1 MSSEAV
7 LEIAARVRTDLAGL
21 ALSPVQAKLYSQ
33 RVRRD
38 MGANG
43 LPSFSPAELSARLD
57 EACLL
62 LETGWLEREADEG
75 RVWTAAI
82 KRAAE
87 VLEWISHSSLKPAEA
102 PIHLLSAAAYQV
114 AGYPAMALGH
124 LRMMPA
130 GEAHSTI
137 LREFLRGDFD
147 AALTAVQA
155 FWKVQHDLGEDRV
168 LRVVEDDEDEDGE
181 WDEDGEGGD
190 DARLVDLEVSTV
202 RHVIMC
208 IGTICSYLRTGET
221 ALVDR
226 ALAKLDALARSY
238 LHSRDPYSYLLA
250 RLCAGAAHRFTEAS
264 LWPHI
269 ERLADD
275 VNSRTRAALTQ
286 FARAA
291 FVNRRAL
298 VWPAQRAGIDR
309 LAANDSFVLCTP
321 TGSGKT
327 TIATLGAVQGLFGP
341 RANPFIAENLIL
353 YLVPSRALAAEV
365 ETRFAEDLRGIAAEP
380 VVVTGLYGGTD
391 WGPTDAWVQVDQ
403 PTVVICTFEKADA
416 LLRYL
421 GTLFLDRVRLVVIDE
436 AHMVEQDP
444 NRADAITDGTSR
456 ALRLEQLSARLLHA
470 QDNKN
475 FRIIALSAVAAKA
488 APAIASWL
496 SSDADSGP
504 ITSTYRSTR
513 QMLGRLEV
521 ARSGRFDIRYDL
533 MDGRTLEF
541 EDERSDDRPY
551 IPSPFPPVP
560 GGVDSTLGVEKSLRG
575 PTLWAALHLAAER
588 PDGTRPTVMIS
599 LTQNVSSFAENC
611 ADLLDAWIVAEIAL
625 PNYWSVADDDAH
637 WQSCLAAAEDYF
649 TKASFEY
656 RLLVRGIAVHHGQ
669 MPGLL
674 ARRLKVAIDR
684 GNVRVVIATST
695 LSEGVNI
702 PVNTLLIPSVHRSN
716 AVFTVNEFSNLIG
729 RAGRPGVAT
738 EGNALVVLPE
748 REYRGRSR
756 EYVWNRTWEG
766 YEELVEE
773 LKDATERAST
783 GDLSVEGGS
792 ANSAL
797 AILLERLRDAW
808 EELSGSDDDDAF
820 GEWLE
825 KTAVVDGDG
834 DCDDIEKLLDTLDGL
849 LIAAIQEVEQMRSAG
864 LSAADLETE
873 LSALWRRTYAHV
885 AADEEVRLARTWL
898 GRGRAITSLYPDPNR
913 RRQLYKTSL
922 PPRSGSIL
930 LDRVADIRATLVAG
944 IDYADRPAEQQFQFV
959 RAIIALLSEVP
970 AFRISTKLGRMRK
983 PFEDWEKLLR
993 WWLFKTSLRKQPKP
1007 KELGPWFAFVSVNFI
1022 YRGNWGLGSLVGVLM
1037 DQGDAAGPVDALTMD
1052 DWPRSGLPW
1061 IGFWLKELVNWGTL
1075 DPVAAFLL
1083 ARGNARDRAQAEADA
1098 REYYAQLG
1106 DDTAPNDKID
1116 PRRIRDWVE
1125 ARRPPVPVRRV
1136 SRDMVLDV
1144 QLERLTRDYVVR
1156 RLSVL
1161 PLSTNDGLSWIDPA
1175 GYAVAHCE
1183 RPADWNDQSSQFRFE
1198 LSVDLRQVTGEPYLP
1213 HWREGT

>member
-7 LEIAARVRTDLAGL
+7 LEIAARVRADLAGS
-21 ALSPVQAKLYSQ
+21 ALSPLQAKLYSQ

-38 MGANG
+38 MGADG

-62 LETGWLEREADEG
+62 LETGWLERAADEG
-75 RVWTAAI
+75 RAWTTAV

-87 VLEWISHSSLKPAEA
+87 VLEWISHAALKPPEA

-124 LRMMPA
+124 LRVMPA
-130 GEAHSTI
+130 GETYSTI

-155 FWKVQHDLGEDRV
+155 FWKVQHELGEDRV
-168 LRVVEDDEDEDGE
+168 LRVVEDEDEDWE
-181 WDEDGEGGD
+181 EDGDGD
-190 DARLVDLEVSTV
+190 SGARRVDLEVSTV

-208 IGTICSYLRTGET
+208 IGTICSYMRTGEGT
-221 ALVDR
+221 LVDR
-226 ALAKLDALARSY
+226 ALAKLDALSRSY

-250 RLCAGAAHRFTEAS
+250 RLCAGAAHRFIEAS

-269 ERLADD
+269 ERLAND
-275 VNSRTRAALTQ
+275 VDSRTRAALTQ

-309 LAANDSFVLCTP
+309 LADDDSFVLCTP

-327 TIATLGAVQGLFGP
+327 TIATLGAVQGLFAP
-341 RANPFIAENLIL
+341 RANPFVAENLIL

-365 ETRFAEDLRGIAAEP
+365 ETRFAQDLQGIAAEP

-444 NRADAITDGTSR
+444 NRADAVTDGTSR
-456 ALRLEQLSARLLHA
+456 ALRLEQLSARLLRA
-470 QDNKN
+470 QDDKK
-475 FRIIALSAVAAKA
+475 FRIIALSAVAANA

-504 ITSTYRSTR
+504 VSSTYRSTR

-560 GGVDSTLGVEKSLRG
+560 NGVDRTLGVEKSLRG

-588 PDGTRPTVMIS
+588 PDGIRPTVMIS

-611 ADLLDAWIVAEIAL
+611 ADLLDAWVAADIAL
-625 PNYWSVADDDAH
+625 PNYWSVPEDDAH

-649 TKASFEY
+649 TRESFEY
-656 RLLVRGIAVHHGQ
+656 RLLARGIAVHHGQ

-716 AVFTVNEFSNLIG
+716 SVFTASEFSNLIG

-748 REYRGRSR
+748 REHRGRSR

-766 YEELVEE
+766 YENLVEE
-773 LKDATERAST
+773 LKDATESGST
-783 GDLSVEGGS
+783 GVLLAEAAS

-808 EELSGSDDDDAF
+808 EELSDSDEDDAF

-825 KTAVVDGDG
+825 ETAVVDGDG
-834 DCDDIEKLLDTLDGL
+834 DDDDSEKLLDTLDGL
-849 LIAAIQEVEQMRSAG
+849 LIAAIQEVEQMRN
-864 LSAADLETE
+864 ADLSPMELESE
-873 LSALWRRTYAHV
+873 LSALWRRTYAHF
-885 AADEEVRLARTWL
+885 AAQEEERLAKIWL

-930 LDRVADIRATLVAG
+930 LDRVADIRAALTAG

-959 RAIIALLSEVP
+959 RTIISMLSEVP
-970 AFRISTKLGRMRK
+970 TFRISTKLGRMRK

-993 WWLFKTSLRKQPKP
+993 WWLFKSSLRKQPKP
-1007 KELGPWFAFVSVNFI
+1007 KELGPWFAFVSQNFI
-1022 YRGNWGLGSLVGVLM
+1022 YRGNWGLGSLIGVLM
-1037 DQGDAAGPVDALTMD
+1037 DQGDAAGPVDPLTMD

-1061 IGFWLKELVNWGTL
+1061 IGFWLKELINWGTL

-1083 ARGNARDRAQAEADA
+1083 ARGNARDRAQAEAEA
-1098 REYYAQLG
+1098 HEYYAQL
-1106 DDTAPNDKID
+1106 DDETAPNDKID

-1125 ARRPPVPVRRV
+1125 ARRLPQPVRRA
-1136 SRDMVLDV
+1136 SSEIVLDV
-1144 QLERLTRDYVVR
+1144 HLERLARDYVVGQ
-1156 RLSVL
+1156 LSVL
-1161 PLSTNDGLSWIDPA
+1161 PLSTDEGLSWIDPA
-1175 GYAVAHCE
+1175 GYTVAHCE
-1183 RPADWNDQSSQFRFE
+1183 RPADWNDQSSQLRFE
-1198 LSVDLRQVTGEPYLP
+1198 LSVELRQVTGEPYLP
-1213 HWREGT
+1213 HQRQGT

>member
-1 MSSEAV
+1 MPSNAV
-7 LEIAARVRTDLAGL
+7 LNIAGRIRGDLAGS
-21 ALSPVQAKLYSQ
+21 ALSPLQAKLYSQ

-38 MGANG
+38 MGADG
-43 LPSFSPAELSARLD
+43 LPSFSPAELTARLD

-62 LETGWLEREADEG
+62 LDAAWLERSADNS
-75 RVWTAAI
+75 RAWTTAV

-87 VLEWISHSSLKPAEA
+87 ILEWVSHASLKPADA

-130 GEAHSTI
+130 GEAFSTI
-137 LREFLRGDFD
+137 LREFLRGDFG
-147 AALTAVQA
+147 AALTAVQT
-155 FWKVQHDLGEDRV
+155 FWKVHHDLGEDRV
-168 LRVVEDDEDEDGE
+168 SRPPLIDEGEERDEK
-181 WDEDGEGGD
+181 D
-190 DARLVDLEVSTV
+190 DARLVDLELSTV

-208 IGTICSYLRTGET
+208 IGTICSYLRTGEA
-221 ALVDR
+221 ALVNR
-226 ALAKLDALARSY
+226 ALVKLDALAQSY

-250 RLCAGAAHRFTEAS
+250 RLCAGAAHRFIDAS

-275 VNSRTRAALTQ
+275 VSSRTRAALTQ

-327 TIATLGAVQGLFGP
+327 TIATLAAVQGLFVAP
-341 RANPFIAENLIL
+341 PNPLLAENLVL

-365 ETRFAEDLRGIAAEP
+365 EARFTEDLRDIAAEP

-444 NRADAITDGTSR
+444 NRSDAVTDGTSR
-456 ALRLEQLSARLLHA
+456 ALRLEQLSARLLRA

-496 SSDADSGP
+496 SSDEDGGP
-504 ITSTYRSTR
+504 ISSTYRSTR

-541 EDERSDDRPY
+541 EDERTDDRPY

-560 GGVDSTLGVEKSLRG
+560 GGVDSALGVEKSLRG

-588 PDGTRPTVMIS
+588 SDGTRPTVMIS

-611 ADLLDAWIVAEIAL
+611 ADLLEGWIAAEIAL
-625 PNYWSVADDDAH
+625 PNYWTVADGDPH

-649 TKASFEY
+649 TTASFEY
-656 RLLVRGIAVHHGQ
+656 RLLMHGIAVHHGQ

-716 AVFTVNEFSNLIG
+716 TVFSVNEFSNLIG

-756 EYVWNRTWEG
+756 QYVWNRTWEG
-766 YEELVEE
+766 YDKLVDE
-773 LKDATERAST
+773 LKEATELAST
-783 GDLSVEGGS
+783 GDLSVEEGT

-808 EELSGSDDDDAF
+808 KELSGSDDDDEFA
-820 GEWLE
+820 EWLE
-825 KTAVVDGDG
+825 ETSVVNGGGDVDGD
-834 DCDDIEKLLDTLDGL
+834 DDDDSEKLLDTLDGL
-849 LIAAIQEVEQMRSAG
+849 LIAAIQETEQMRHAG
-864 LSAADLETE
+864 LSVADLEAE
-873 LSALWRRTYAHV
+873 LSALWRRTYAYV
-885 AADEEVRLARTWL
+885 AAHEEDRLAQTWL
-898 GRGRAITSLYPDPNR
+898 QRGRAITSLYPDPNR

-930 LDRVADIRATLVAG
+930 LDRVDEIRATLEAG
-944 IDYADRPAEQQFQFV
+944 IDYADRPAEQQFQFI
-959 RAIIALLSEVP
+959 RAVIDLLSEVP
-970 AFRISTKLGRMRK
+970 AFRISTKLGRK
-983 PFEDWEKLLR
+983 SNFKDWEKLLR
-993 WWLFKTSLRKQPKP
+993 WWLFKTSLKKQPKP
-1007 KELGPWFAFVSVNFI
+1007 KELGPWFSFVSDNFI
-1022 YRGNWGLGSLVGVLM
+1022 YRGNWGLGSLIGVLM
-1037 DQGDAAGPVDALTMD
+1037 DRGDAAGPVDALTID

-1083 ARGNARDRAQAEADA
+1083 ARGNARNRAQAEADA
-1098 REYYAQLG
+1098 QVYYAQL
-1106 DDTAPNDKID
+1106 DADTAPNDKLD

-1125 ARRPPVPVRRV
+1125 TRQPPAPMRRA
-1136 SRDMVLDV
+1136 SREIALDV
-1144 QLERLTRDYVVR
+1144 QLERPAGDYLVR
-1156 RLSVL
+1156 QLSVL
-1161 PLSTNDGLSWIDPA
+1161 PLATRDRLRWIDPA
-1175 GYAVAHCE
+1175 GYAVAHCN
-1183 RPADWNDQSSQFRFE
+1183 RPADWDDQSSRFRFE

-1213 HWREGT
+1213 HRRETP

>member
-1 MSSEAV
+1 MMPSEAV
-7 LEIAARVRTDLAGL
+7 TEIARSIRETLAGS
-21 ALSPVQAKLYSQ
+21 ALSPLQAKLYSQ
-33 RVRRD
+33 RTRRD
-38 MGANG
+38 MGADG
-43 LPSFSPAELSARLD
+43 LPSFSPAELTARLD

-62 LETGWLEREADEG
+62 LEVGWLERSGGDGHLWPQA
-75 RVWTAAI
+75 V

-87 VLEWISHSSLKPAEA
+87 VLEWISHASLKPPEA

-124 LRMMPA
+124 LRAMPA
-130 GEAHSTI
+130 GEPYSAI

-147 AALTAVQA
+147 AALTAVQN
-155 FWKVQHDLGEDRV
+155 FWRVQHAYGSEEV
-168 LRVVEDDEDEDGE
+168 LRPEVMGIDGPR
-181 WDEDGEGGD
+181 DT
-190 DARLVDLEVSTV
+190 LVNLEISTV
-202 RHVIMC
+202 RHVVMC
-208 IGTICSYLRTGET
+208 IGTICSYLRTGEA
-221 ALVDR
+221 ALIER
-226 ALAKLDALARSY
+226 ALTKLDALAQSY

-250 RLCAGAAHRFTEAS
+250 RLCAGAAHDFIGAS

-275 VNSRTRAALTQ
+275 TNSRTLAALTQ

-298 VWPAQRAGIDR
+298 VWPAQREGIER

-327 TIATLGAVQGLFGP
+327 TIATLGAVQGLFAP
-341 RANPFIAENLIL
+341 RTNPFAPENLIL

-391 WGPTDAWVQVDQ
+391 WGPTDAWVQIDQ

-444 NRADAITDGTSR
+444 SRADAVANGTSR
-456 ALRLEQLSARLLHA
+456 ALRLEQLSARLLRA
-470 QDNKN
+470 QDDKD

-496 SSDADSGP
+496 STDTDAGP
-504 ITSTYRSTR
+504 ISSTYRSTR

-521 ARSGRFDIRYDL
+521 TSSGQFDIRYDL

-541 EDERSDDRPY
+541 EDERTDDRPY
-551 IPSPFPPVP
+551 IPRPFPRVP
-560 GGVDSTLGVEKSLRG
+560 GGVNKDLGVEKSLRG

-588 PDGTRPTVMIS
+588 PDGTKPTVMIS
-599 LTQNVSSFAENC
+599 LTQFVSAFAESC
-611 ADLLDAWIVAEIAL
+611 ADLIETWVEDGEEL
-625 PNYWSVADDDAH
+625 PNYWSVAADDPQ

-649 TKASFEY
+649 TKKSFEY

-716 AVFTVNEFSNLIG
+716 SVFTVNEFSNLIG

-738 EGNALVVLPE
+738 EGSALVVLPE
-748 REYRGRSR
+748 REYRWRGRTR
-756 EYVWNRTWEG
+756 EPAWNRTWVG
-766 YEELVEE
+766 YEQLVDD
-773 LKDATERAST
+773 LKDATELASG
-783 GDLSVEGGS
+783 GDLSVEEGT

-797 AILLERLRDAW
+797 AILLTKLRDAW
-808 EELSGSDDDDAF
+808 EDLSGSDDDDEFA
-820 GEWLE
+820 EWLE
-825 KTAVVDGDG
+825 TTAVVDNDAA
-834 DCDDIEKLLDTLDGL
+834 DEATETLLDTLDGL
-849 LIAAIQEVEQMRSAG
+849 LIAAVQEIEQLRVSG

-873 LSALWRRTYAHV
+873 LTALWRRTYAHV
-885 AADEEVRLARTWL
+885 AADEEDRLAHTWL
-898 GRGRAITSLYPDPNR
+898 GRGRAITSLYPDPVR

-930 LDRVADIRATLVAG
+930 LERVEEIRALLQAG
-944 IDYADRPAEQQFQFV
+944 SDYADRTAEEQFQFIRSV
-959 RAIIALLSEVP
+959 VALLSEVP

-983 PFEDWEKLLR
+983 PFTDWEKLLR
-993 WWLFKTSLRKQPKP
+993 WWLFKSSLPHQPKP
-1007 KELGPWFAFVSVNFI
+1007 KELGPWFAFVADSFI

-1037 DQGDAAGPVDALTMD
+1037 DRGDVDGPVDALTMD

-1061 IGFWLKELVNWGTL
+1061 IGFWLKELVSWGTL

-1083 ARGNARDRAQAEADA
+1083 ARGNAKDREQAEADA
-1098 REYYAQLG
+1098 YDYYAQL
-1106 DDTAPNDKID
+1106 DEDTGSNDKLD
-1116 PRRIRDWVE
+1116 PRRIRDWLE
-1125 ARRPPVPVRRV
+1125 ARREPAPRSALTVKIE
-1136 SRDMVLDV
+1136 LDV
-1144 QLERLTRDYVVR
+1144 LLERPARDYR
-1156 RLSVL
+1156 ANTLSVL
-1161 PLSTNDGLSWIDPA
+1161 PLENDGSLSWIDPA
-1175 GYAVAHCE
+1175 GYVVARCAL
-1183 RPADWNDQSSQFRFE
+1183 PDDWDDRHVRYRFE
-1198 LSVDLRQVTGEPYLP
+1198 LKVDTLKVVGEPYQP
-1213 HWREGT
+1213 HLRSAG

>member
-1 MSSEAV
+1 MPTSDAV
-7 LEIAARVRTDLAGL
+7 LQICGRIRADLAGS
-21 ALSPVQAKLYSQ
+21 ALSPLQAKLYSQ

-38 MGANG
+38 MGAVG
-43 LPSFSPAELSARLD
+43 LLSFSQAELTARLD

-62 LETGWLEREADEG
+62 LDAAWLERSADDSSA
-75 RVWTAAI
+75 WTTAV

-87 VLEWISHSSLKPAEA
+87 VLEWISHASLRPAKA

-130 GEAHSTI
+130 GEAFSTI

-147 AALTAVQA
+147 AALTAVQT

-168 LRVVEDDEDEDGE
+168 TRAVLVDEGDEKN
-181 WDEDGEGGD
+181 
-190 DARLVDLEVSTV
+190 DARLDGLELSTV
-202 RHVIMC
+202 RHIIMS
-208 IGTICSYLRTGET
+208 IGTICSYLRTGEA
-221 ALVDR
+221 ALVER
-226 ALAKLDALARSY
+226 ALVKLDALAQSY

-250 RLCAGAAHRFTEAS
+250 RLCAGAAHRFIDAS

-275 VNSRTRAALTQ
+275 VSSRTHAALMQ

-327 TIATLGAVQGLFGP
+327 TIATLAAVQGLFVTRP
-341 RANPFIAENLIL
+341 NPFLGENLVL

-365 ETRFAEDLRGIAAEP
+365 EARFAEDLRDIAAEP

-391 WGPTDAWVQVDQ
+391 WGPTDAWVQVNQ

-444 NRADAITDGTSR
+444 NRSDGVTDGTSR
-456 ALRLEQLSARLLHA
+456 ALRLEQLSARLLRA
-470 QDNKN
+470 QDSKN

-496 SSDADSGP
+496 SSDEDGGP
-504 ITSTYRSTR
+504 ITSSYRSTR

-521 ARSGRFDIRYDL
+521 SRSGRFDIRYDL

-541 EDERSDDRPY
+541 EDERTDDRPY
-551 IPSPFPPVP
+551 VPSPFPSVP
-560 GGVDSTLGVEKSLRG
+560 GGVDSVLGVEKSLRG

-588 PDGTRPTVMIS
+588 LDGTRPTVMIS
-599 LTQNVSSFAENC
+599 LTQNVSSFAEDC
-611 ADLLDAWIVAEIAL
+611 AGLLEGWIAAEVAL
-625 PNYWSVADDDAH
+625 PNYWSVADNDPH

-649 TKASFEY
+649 TTASFEY

-716 AVFTVNEFSNLIG
+716 TVFSVNEFSNLIG

-748 REYRGRSR
+748 REYVGRR
-756 EYVWNRTWEG
+756 VVWNRTWEG
-766 YEELVEE
+766 YDKLVDE
-773 LKDATERAST
+773 LKEATELAST
-783 GDLSVEGGS
+783 GDLSVEEGT

-797 AILLERLRDAW
+797 AILLDRIRDAW
-808 EELSGSDDDDAF
+808 EDLSGSDDDDEFA
-820 GEWLE
+820 EWLE
-825 KTAVVDGDG
+825 ETSVVDGN
-834 DCDDIEKLLDTLDGL
+834 DDDNDSEKLLDTLDGL
-849 LIAAIQEVEQMRSAG
+849 LIAAIQEIEQMRTAG
-864 LSAADLETE
+864 GNAADLETE
-873 LSALWRRTYAHV
+873 LSALWRRTYAYV
-885 AADEEVRLARTWL
+885 AAHEEVRLAQTWL
-898 GRGRAITSLYPDPNR
+898 QRGRAITSLYPDPNR

-930 LDRVADIRATLVAG
+930 LDRIDDIRAALLAG
-944 IDYADRPAEQQFQFV
+944 IDYADRPAEQQFQFICAV
-959 RAIIALLSEVP
+959 FVLLSEVP
-970 AFRISTKLGRMRK
+970 AFHISTKLGRMRK
-983 PFEDWEKLLR
+983 PFKEWEKLLR
-993 WWLFKTSLRKQPKP
+993 WWLFKTTLEKQPKP
-1007 KELGPWFAFVSVNFI
+1007 KELGPWFAFVSDNFI
-1022 YRGNWGLGSLVGVLM
+1022 YRGNWGLGSLIGVLM
-1037 DQGDAAGPVDALTMD
+1037 DQGDATGPVDALAMD

-1061 IGFWLKELVNWGTL
+1061 IAFWLKELISWGTL

-1083 ARGNARDRAQAEADA
+1083 ARGNARNRAQAEADA
-1098 REYYAQLG
+1098 QAYYAQLEA
-1106 DDTAPNDKID
+1106 DTEPNDKLD

-1125 ARRPPVPVRRV
+1125 TRQPPAPMQIA
-1136 SRDMVLDV
+1136 SREIALDV
-1144 QLERLTRDYVVR
+1144 RLERPAEDYLVR
-1156 RLSVL
+1156 QLSVL
-1161 PLSTNDGLSWIDPA
+1161 PLATADRLSWIDPA
-1175 GYAVAHCE
+1175 GYAVAHCN
-1183 RPADWNDQSSQFRFE
+1183 RPADWSDQSSRFRFE
-1198 LSVDLRQVTGEPYLP
+1198 LSVDLRQVTGELYLS
-1213 HWREGT
+1213 HRRETP

>member
-1 MSSEAV
+1 MPTEAV
-7 LEIAARVRTDLAGL
+7 LGIAEKIKADLAGS
-21 ALSPVQAKLYSQ
+21 ALTPLQAKLYSQ

-38 MGANG
+38 MGAEG
-43 LPSFSPAELSARLD
+43 LPSFTPAELTARLD

-62 LETGWLEREADEG
+62 LEAGWLERSADNG
-75 RVWTAAI
+75 RAWTNAV

-87 VLEWISHSSLKPAEA
+87 VLEWISQAALKPPEA

-124 LRMMPA
+124 LRKMPP
-130 GEAHSTI
+130 GEAFSGI

-147 AALTAVQA
+147 AALSGVQA
-155 FWKVQHDLGEDRV
+155 FWKVQHDLEEQRD
-168 LRVVEDDEDEDGE
+168 LAAWLAEKEDDE
-181 WDEDGEGGD
+181 
-190 DARLVDLEVSTV
+190 RLVDLEASTV

-208 IGTICSYLRTGET
+208 IGTICSYMRTGDA
-221 ALVDR
+221 ALVAR
-226 ALAKLDALARSY
+226 ALVKFEALARSY

-250 RLCAGAAHRFTEAS
+250 RLCAGAAHRFVDAS

-275 VNSRTRAALTQ
+275 VHSSTRAALTQ

-298 VWPAQRAGIDR
+298 VWPAQREGIER

-327 TIATLGAVQGLFGP
+327 TIATLGAVQGLFAA
-341 RANPFIAENLIL
+341 RSDPFHAENLVL

-365 ETRFAEDLRGIAAEP
+365 ETRFAEDLRGIAAVP
-380 VVVTGLYGGTD
+380 VVVTGLYGGTE
-391 WGPTDAWVQVDQ
+391 WGPTDAWIQADQ

-436 AHMVEQDP
+436 AHMVDQDP
-444 NRADAITDGTSR
+444 NRAAAISDGTSR

-470 QDNKN
+470 QDEKN

-496 SSDADSGP
+496 SGDEDEGP
-504 ITSTYRSTR
+504 ISSTYRSTR
-513 QMLGRLEV
+513 QMLGRLEI
-521 ARSGRFDIRYDL
+521 ARTGQFDIRYDL

-541 EDERSDDRPY
+541 EDERADDRPY
-551 IPSPFPPVP
+551 VPRPFPGVP
-560 GGVDSTLGVEKSLRG
+560 GGVNSSLGVEKSLRG

-588 PDGTRPTVMIS
+588 ANGTKPTVMIS
-599 LTQNVSSFAENC
+599 LTQNVSTFAEDC
-611 ADLLDAWIVAEIAL
+611 ADMLESWMAAEVPL
-625 PNYWSVADDDAH
+625 PNYWSVANDDLH
-637 WQSCLAAAEDYF
+637 WQNCLAAAKDYF
-649 TKASFEY
+649 TEESFEY
-656 RLLVRGIAVHHGQ
+656 RLLIHGIAVHHGQ

-702 PVNTLLIPSVHRSN
+702 PVNTLLIPSVHRSKT
-716 AVFTVNEFSNLIG
+716 VFTVNEFSNLIG

-756 EYVWNRTWEG
+756 KPVWNRTWDGFEK
-766 YEELVEE
+766 LVKE
-773 LKDATERAST
+773 LKEATDLAST
-783 GDLSVEGGS
+783 GDLSVEEGT

-808 EELSGSDDDDAF
+808 EGLSGSDDDEEF
-820 GEWLE
+820 IEWLE
-825 KTAVVDGDG
+825 ETAVVDDDG
-834 DCDDIEKLLDTLDGL
+834 GVEGSDSETLLDTLDGL
-849 LIAAIQEVEQMRSAG
+849 LIAAIQEIEQMRGAG
-864 LSAADLETE
+864 LSADALEAE

-885 AADEEVRLARTWL
+885 AAEEEGRLAQTWL

-930 LDRVADIRATLVAG
+930 LDRIDVIRTALQAG
-944 IDYADRPAEQQFQFV
+944 TDYTDYTAEQQFQFV
-959 RAIIALLSEVP
+959 RSVIALLSEVP
-970 AFRISTKLGRMRK
+970 AFRISTKLGRKRK
-983 PFEDWEKLLR
+983 PFTDWEKLLR
-993 WWLFKTSLRKQPKP
+993 WWLYKHSLRKQPEP
-1007 KELGPWFAFVSVNFI
+1007 KELGWWFAFVSGNFI
-1022 YRGNWGLGSLVGVLM
+1022 YRGNWGLGSLIGVLM
-1037 DQGDAAGPVDALTMD
+1037 DQGDTAGPVDALTMD

-1083 ARGNARDRAQAEADA
+1083 ARGNSRDRTQAEADA
-1098 REYYAQLG
+1098 QDYYAQLEAG
-1106 DDTAPNDKID
+1106 TSANDKLD

-1125 ARRPPVPVRRV
+1125 ARRSVVPPQRI
-1136 SRDMVLDV
+1136 SSDIVLDV
-1144 QLERLTRDYVVR
+1144 RLQRPARDYVSR
-1156 RLSVL
+1156 QLSVL
-1161 PLSTNDGLSWIDPA
+1161 PLASGDGISWIDPA
-1175 GYAVAHCE
+1175 GYLVAYCD
-1183 RPADWNDQSSQFRFE
+1183 RPAHWDDQSSRFRFE
-1198 LSVDLRQVTGEPYLP
+1198 LSVDRRQVTGEPYLP
-1213 HWREGT
+1213 HRAEP

>member
-1 MSSEAV
+1 MPSDAV
-7 LEIAARVRTDLAGL
+7 LHICGRIRADLASSV
-21 ALSPVQAKLYSQ
+21 LSPLQAKLYSQ

-38 MGANG
+38 MGAEG
-43 LPSFSPAELSARLD
+43 LLSFSQAELAARLD

-62 LETGWLEREADEG
+62 LEAAWLERSADDS
-75 RVWTAAI
+75 RAWTTAV

-87 VLEWISHSSLKPAEA
+87 VLEWVSHASLRPAEA

-124 LRMMPA
+124 LRTMPA
-130 GEAHSTI
+130 GEAFSTI

-147 AALTAVQA
+147 AALTAVQT

-168 LRVVEDDEDEDGE
+168 TRATLIDEGE
-181 WDEDGEGGD
+181 EGD
-190 DARLVDLEVSTV
+190 DSDEAELADLELSTV
-202 RHVIMC
+202 RHIIMS
-208 IGTICSYLRTGET
+208 IGTICSYLRTGEA
-221 ALVDR
+221 ALVER
-226 ALAKLDALARSY
+226 ALVKLDALAQSY

-250 RLCAGAAHRFTEAS
+250 RLCAGAAHRFIDAS

-275 VNSRTRAALTQ
+275 VSSRTHAALMQ

-298 VWPAQRAGIDR
+298 VWPAQRAGINR

-327 TIATLGAVQGLFGP
+327 TIATLAAVQGLFVTRP
-341 RANPFIAENLIL
+341 NPLLGENLVL

-365 ETRFAEDLRGIAAEP
+365 EARFTEDLRDIAAEP

-391 WGPTDAWVQVDQ
+391 WGPTDAWVQVNQ

-444 NRADAITDGTSR
+444 NRSDGVTDGTSR
-456 ALRLEQLSARLLHA
+456 ALRLEQLSARLLRA
-470 QDNKN
+470 QDSKN

-496 SSDADSGP
+496 SSDEDGGP

-521 ARSGRFDIRYDL
+521 TRSGRFDIRYDL

-541 EDERSDDRPY
+541 EDERADDRPY
-551 IPSPFPPVP
+551 IPSPFPSVP
-560 GGVDSTLGVEKSLRG
+560 GGVDSVLGVEKSLRG

-588 PDGTRPTVMIS
+588 LDGTRPTVMIS
-599 LTQNVSSFAENC
+599 LTQNVSSFAEDC
-611 ADLLDAWIVAEIAL
+611 ADLLEGWIAAEVAL
-625 PNYWSVADDDAH
+625 PNYWSVAGNDPH

-649 TKASFEY
+649 TTVSFEY

-702 PVNTLLIPSVHRSN
+702 PVNTLLIPSVHRSKT
-716 AVFTVNEFSNLIG
+716 VFSVNEFSNLIG

-748 REYRGRSR
+748 REYVGRR
-756 EYVWNRTWEG
+756 VVWNRTWEG
-766 YEELVEE
+766 YDKLVDE
-773 LKDATERAST
+773 LKEATELAST
-783 GDLSVEGGS
+783 GDLSVEEGT

-797 AILLERLRDAW
+797 AILLDRLRDAW
-808 EELSGSDDDDAF
+808 EDLSGSDDDDEFA
-820 GEWLE
+820 EWLE
-825 KTAVVDGDG
+825 ETSVVDGN
-834 DCDDIEKLLDTLDGL
+834 DDDNDSEKLLDTLDGL
-849 LIAAIQEVEQMRSAG
+849 LIAAIQEIEQMRTAG
-864 LSAADLETE
+864 GNVADLETE
-873 LSALWRRTYAHV
+873 LSALWRRTYAYV
-885 AADEEVRLARTWL
+885 AAHEEVRLAQTWL
-898 GRGRAITSLYPDPNR
+898 QRGRAITSLYPDPNR

-930 LDRVADIRATLVAG
+930 LDRIDDIRAALLAG
-944 IDYADRPAEQQFQFV
+944 VDYADRPAEQQFQFICSV
-959 RAIIALLSEVP
+959 FVLLSEVP
-970 AFRISTKLGRMRK
+970 AFHISTKLGRMRK
-983 PFEDWEKLLR
+983 PFKEWEKLLR
-993 WWLFKTSLRKQPKP
+993 WWLFKTTLKKQPKP
-1007 KELGPWFAFVSVNFI
+1007 KELGPWFAFVSDNFI
-1022 YRGNWGLGSLVGVLM
+1022 YRGNWGLGSLIGVLM
-1037 DQGDAAGPVDALTMD
+1037 DQGDPTGPVDALAMD

-1061 IGFWLKELVNWGTL
+1061 IAFWLKELISWGTL

-1083 ARGNARDRAQAEADA
+1083 ARGNARNRAQAEADA
-1098 REYYAQLG
+1098 QAYYAQLEA
-1106 DDTAPNDKID
+1106 DTEPNDKLD

-1125 ARRPPVPVRRV
+1125 TRQPPAPMQIA
-1136 SRDMVLDV
+1136 SREIALDV
-1144 QLERLTRDYVVR
+1144 RLERPAEDYLVR
-1156 RLSVL
+1156 QLSVL
-1161 PLSTNDGLSWIDPA
+1161 PLATADRLSWIDPA
-1175 GYAVAHCE
+1175 GYAVAHCN
-1183 RPADWNDQSSQFRFE
+1183 RPADWSDQSSRFRFE
-1198 LSVDLRQVTGEPYLP
+1198 LSVDLRQVTGELYLS
-1213 HWREGT
+1213 HRRETL

>member
-1 MSSEAV
+1 MPSESV
-7 LEIAARVRTDLAGL
+7 LSVVRRIREDFAGS
-21 ALSPVQAKLYSQ
+21 ALSPLQAKLYSQ

-38 MGANG
+38 MGADG
-43 LPSFSPAELSARLD
+43 LSSFSKVELEARLD

-62 LETGWLEREADEG
+62 LDAAWLERSAEDSRA
-75 RVWTAAI
+75 WTTAV

-87 VLEWISHSSLKPAEA
+87 ILEWVSHAALKPAGV

-124 LRMMPA
+124 LRIMPA
-130 GEAHSTI
+130 GETFSTI
-137 LREFLRGDFD
+137 LHEFLRGDFD
-147 AALTAVQA
+147 AALTAVQT
-155 FWKVQHDLGEDRV
+155 FWKVQHDLGEDGV
-168 LRVVEDDEDEDGE
+168 LRSALIDEVELGDEE
-181 WDEDGEGGD
+181 D

-208 IGTICSYLRTGET
+208 VGTICSYLRTGEA
-221 ALVDR
+221 ALVER
-226 ALAKLDALARSY
+226 ALVKLDSLAQSY

-250 RLCAGAAHRFTEAS
+250 RLCAGAAHRFVDAS

-275 VNSRTRAALTQ
+275 ANSRTRAALIQ

-327 TIATLGAVQGLFGP
+327 TIATLGAVQGLFVARP
-341 RANPFIAENLIL
+341 NPLLAENLVL

-365 ETRFAEDLRGIAAEP
+365 ETRFAEDLRDIAADP

-391 WGPTDAWVQVDQ
+391 WGPTDAWVQVDR
-403 PTVVICTFEKADA
+403 PTIVICTFEKADA

-421 GTLFLDRVRLVVIDE
+421 GTLFLDRVRLIVIDE

-444 NRADAITDGTSR
+444 SRSDAITDGTSR
-456 ALRLEQLSARLLHA
+456 ALRLEQLSARLLRA
-470 QDNKN
+470 QDSKN

-496 SSDADSGP
+496 SSDEGGGP
-504 ITSTYRSTR
+504 ISSSYRSTR
-513 QMLGRLEV
+513 QMVGRLEV
-521 ARSGRFDIRYDL
+521 SRGGRFDIRYDL

-541 EDERSDDRPY
+541 EDERTDDRPY
-551 IPSPFPPVP
+551 IPSPFPPSP
-560 GGVDSTLGVEKSLRG
+560 GGVDSSLGVEKSLRG

-588 PDGTRPTVMIS
+588 SDGTRPTVMIS
-599 LTQNVSSFAENC
+599 LTQNVSSFAEDC
-611 ADLLDAWIVAEIAL
+611 ADLLEGWIASKVAL
-625 PNYWSVADDDAH
+625 PDYRSVAGDDAH
-637 WQSCLAAAEDYF
+637 WQNCLAAAEDYF

-656 RLLVRGIAVHHGQ
+656 RLLALGIAVHHGQ

-684 GNVRVVIATST
+684 SNVRVVIATST
-695 LSEGVNI
+695 LTEGVNI
-702 PVNTLLIPSVHRSN
+702 PVNTLLIPSVHRSTT
-716 AVFTVNEFSNLIG
+716 VFTVNEFSNLIG

-756 EYVWNRTWEG
+756 QYVWNRTWDG
-766 YEELVEE
+766 YDKLIDE
-773 LKDATERAST
+773 LKEATELASA
-783 GDLSVEGGS
+783 GDLSVEEGT

-797 AILLERLRDAW
+797 AILLDRLRDAW
-808 EELSGSDDDDAF
+808 EELSGSDDDDEF
-820 GEWLE
+820 SEWLE
-825 KTAVVDGDG
+825 KTAVVDGDS
-834 DCDDIEKLLDTLDGL
+834 DDEDSEKLLDTLDGL
-849 LIAAIQEVEQMRSAG
+849 LIAAIQEIEQMSSAG

-873 LSALWRRTYAHV
+873 LSALWRRTYAYV
-885 AADEEVRLARTWL
+885 AADREDRLAQFWL
-898 GRGRAITSLYPDPNR
+898 QRGRAITSLYPDPTR

-930 LDRVADIRATLVAG
+930 LDRVDEIRATLVAG
-944 IDYADRPAEQQFQFV
+944 IDYANRAAEDKFQFICAV
-959 RAIIALLSEVP
+959 FAVMSEVP
-970 AFRISTKLGRMRK
+970 TFRISTKLGRMRK

-1007 KELGPWFAFVSVNFI
+1007 KELGPWFAFVSDNFI
-1022 YRGNWGLGSLVGVLM
+1022 YRGNWGLGSLIGVLM
-1037 DQGDAAGPVDALTMD
+1037 DRGDAAGPVDALTID

-1083 ARGNARDRAQAEADA
+1083 ARGNARDRSQAEADA
-1098 REYYAQLG
+1098 QIYYAQL
-1106 DDTAPNDKID
+1106 DEKIAPNDKLD

-1125 ARRPPVPVRRV
+1125 TRQSPSPKREASFEIEIDVR
-1136 SRDMVLDV
+1136 
-1144 QLERLTRDYVVR
+1144 LERPAGDYVAR
-1156 RLSVL
+1156 KLSVL
-1161 PLSTNDGLSWIDPA
+1161 PLATADRLSWIDSA
-1175 GYAVAHCE
+1175 GYAVAHCD
-1183 RPADWNDQSSQFRFE
+1183 RPQDWDDKSSLFRFE
-1198 LSVDLRQVTGEPYLP
+1198 LSVDRRQVTGEPYLP
-1213 HWREGT
+1213 HRRETP

>member
-1 MSSEAV
+1 MPSKFV
-7 LEIAARVRTDLAGL
+7 LDIAERIRTHLAGS
-21 ALSPVQAKLYSQ
+21 ALLPLQAKLYSQ
-33 RVRRD
+33 RVRHD
-38 MGANG
+38 MGAEG
-43 LPSFSPAELSARLD
+43 LPSFSTAELSARLD

-62 LETGWLEREADEG
+62 LEAGWLERSADGG
-75 RVWTAAI
+75 RAWVGAV
-82 KRAAE
+82 KRSAE
-87 VLEWISHSSLKPAEA
+87 VLEWISHVALKPSGA

-124 LRMMPA
+124 LRLMPP
-130 GEAHSTI
+130 GETFSMI

-147 AALTAVQA
+147 ATLSEVQK
-155 FWKVQHDLGEDRV
+155 FWKVQHDLEAERD
-168 LRVVEDDEDEDGE
+168 LAAWLAEEEDDE
-181 WDEDGEGGD
+181 
-190 DARLVDLEVSTV
+190 RLVDLEITTV

-208 IGTICSYLRTGET
+208 VGTICSYLRTGDA
-221 ALVDR
+221 ALVER
-226 ALAKLDALARSY
+226 ALVKFDALARSY

-250 RLCAGAAHRFTEAS
+250 RLCAGAAHRFIDAS

-269 ERLADD
+269 EHLTDD
-275 VNSRTRAALTQ
+275 GNSRTREALTQ

-298 VWPAQRAGIDR
+298 VWPAQRMGIER
-309 LAANDSFVLCTP
+309 LAANDSFVVCTP

-327 TIATLGAVQGLFGP
+327 TIATLGAVQGLFAV
-341 RANPFIAENLIL
+341 RSNPFLAENLVL

-365 ETRFAEDLRGIAAEP
+365 ESRFSEDLRGIAAEP

-391 WGPTDAWVQVDQ
+391 WGPTDAWVQADR

-444 NRADAITDGTSR
+444 NRADAVTDGTSR
-456 ALRLEQLSARLLHA
+456 ALRLEQLSTRLLRA
-470 QDNKN
+470 QDEKD

-488 APAIASWL
+488 APSIASWL
-496 SSDADSGP
+496 SSVEDSAP
-504 ITSTYRSTR
+504 INSTHRSTR
-513 QMLGRLEV
+513 QMLGRLEIT
-521 ARSGRFDIRYDL
+521 RSGQFDIRYDL

-541 EDERSDDRPY
+541 EDERTDDRPY
-551 IPSPFPPVP
+551 IPRPFAAVP
-560 GGVDSTLGVEKSLRG
+560 GGIDSGLGVEKRLQG
-575 PTLWAALHLAAER
+575 PTLWAALHLAAQR
-588 PDGTRPTVMIS
+588 PDSTRPTVMIS
-599 LTQNVSSFAENC
+599 LTQNVSSFAGHC
-611 ADLLDAWIVAEIAL
+611 ADLLESWIDAEVSL
-625 PNYWSVADDDAH
+625 PNYWSVADDDPH

-649 TKASFEY
+649 TKQSFEY
-656 RLLVRGIAVHHGQ
+656 RLLVHGIAVHHGR
-669 MPGLL
+669 MPGVL
-674 ARRLKVAIDR
+674 ARRLKEAIDR

-716 AVFTVNEFSNLIG
+716 NVFTVNEFSNLIG

-748 REYRGRSR
+748 REYRGRNR
-756 EYVWNRTWEG
+756 TPRWNRTWEG
-766 YEELVEE
+766 YEKLVNELET
-773 LKDATERAST
+773 ATDLAST
-783 GDLSVEGGS
+783 DDRSVKEGS

-808 EELSGSDDDDAF
+808 EDLSGSDDDNEF
-820 GEWLE
+820 NEWLE
-825 KTAVVDGDG
+825 ETAVVDSDVGSEGD
-834 DCDDIEKLLDTLDGL
+834 DSKALLDTLDGL
-849 LIAAIQEVEQMRSAG
+849 LIAAIQEIEQIRRAD
-864 LSAADLETE
+864 LSAAELEAE

-885 AADEEVRLARTWL
+885 AAEDEERLAKTWL
-898 GRGRAITSLYPDPNR
+898 GRGRAIPSIYPDPNR

-930 LDRVADIRATLVAG
+930 LDRVEELRTTLQAG
-944 IDYADRPAEQQFQFV
+944 TDYADRTAEEQFQFV
-959 RAIIALLSEVP
+959 RSVIAQLGEVP

-983 PFEDWEKLLR
+983 PFTDWEKLLR
-993 WWLFKTSLRKQPKP
+993 WWLFKRSLKKQPAP
-1007 KELGPWFAFVSVNFI
+1007 KDLAPWFAFVSENFI

-1083 ARGNARDRAQAEADA
+1083 ARGNARDRTQAEADA
-1098 REYYAQLG
+1098 KDYYAQLEG
-1106 DDTAPNDKID
+1106 EVSANDKLD

-1125 ARRPPVPVRRV
+1125 ARRTTAPPRPTYQ
-1136 SRDMVLDV
+1136 DIELDV
-1144 QLERLTRDYVVR
+1144 RLERPERDYLSR
-1156 RLSVL
+1156 ELSVF
-1161 PLSTNDGLSWIDPA
+1161 PLESDDGLSWIDPA
-1175 GYAVAHCE
+1175 GYQVAYCK
-1183 RPADWNDQSSQFRFE
+1183 RPVDWADQPARYRFE
-1198 LSVDLRQVTGEPYLP
+1198 LSVNRRQVTGEPYLP
-1213 HWREGT
+1213 HLREP

>member
-1 MSSEAV
+1 MPSEAV
-7 LEIAARVRTDLAGL
+7 LTVAGRIREDLAGS
-21 ALSPVQAKLYSQ
+21 ALSPLQAKLYSQ
-33 RVRRD
+33 RVRRE
-38 MGANG
+38 MGAEG
-43 LPSFSPAELSARLD
+43 LPSFSPAELTARLD

-62 LETGWLEREADEG
+62 LEAGWLERSSDEG
-75 RVWTAAI
+75 RAWTHAV

-87 VLEWISHSSLKPAEA
+87 VLEWISQAALKPAEA
-102 PIHLLSAAAYQV
+102 PIHLLCAAAYQV

-124 LRMMPA
+124 LRTMPPD
-130 GEAHSTI
+130 ENFSTI

-147 AALTAVQA
+147 AALSGVQA
-155 FWKVQHDLGEDRV
+155 FWKAQHEREEARELAEWLAD
-168 LRVVEDDEDEDGE
+168 VEEEE
-181 WDEDGEGGD
+181 EEEE
-190 DARLVDLEVSTV
+190 RLVDLEVSTV

-208 IGTICSYLRTGET
+208 IGTICSYLRTGDA

-226 ALAKLDALARSY
+226 ALAKFDALAQSY

-250 RLCAGAAHRFTEAS
+250 RLCAGAAHRFIDAS

-269 ERLADD
+269 ERLADEA
-275 VNSRTRAALTQ
+275 NSRTRAALTQ

-309 LAANDSFVLCTP
+309 LSANDSFVLCTP

-327 TIATLGAVQGLFGP
+327 TIATLGAVQGLFAARP
-341 RANPFIAENLIL
+341 NPFLAENLVL

-365 ETRFAEDLRGIAAEP
+365 ETRFAQDLRGIAAEP

-391 WGPTDAWVQVDQ
+391 WGPTDAWVQIDQ
-403 PTVVICTFEKADA
+403 PTVLICTFEKADA
-416 LLRYL
+416 LIRYL

-436 AHMVEQDP
+436 AHMVDQDP
-444 NRADAITDGTSR
+444 NRANSVLDGTSR
-456 ALRLEQLSARLLHA
+456 ALRLEQLSARLLRA
-470 QDNKN
+470 QDAKN

-496 SSDADSGP
+496 SSDEDGGP
-504 ITSTYRSTR
+504 ISSAYRSTR

-521 ARSGRFDIRYDL
+521 GRSGHFDIRYDL

-541 EDERSDDRPY
+541 EDERTDDRPY
-551 IPSPFPPVP
+551 IPRPFSAVP
-560 GGVDSTLGVEKSLRG
+560 GGVNSSLGVEKSLRG

-588 PDGTRPTVMIS
+588 SDGTKPTVMIS
-599 LTQNVSSFAENC
+599 LTQNVSTFAEDC
-611 ADLLDAWIVAEIAL
+611 ADLLEACMEADLQL
-625 PNYWSVADDDAH
+625 PNYWSVADDDLH

-649 TKASFEY
+649 TKQSFEY
-656 RLLVRGIAVHHGQ
+656 RLLVHGIAVHHGQ

-702 PVNTLLIPSVHRSN
+702 PVNTLLIPSVHRSTN
-716 AVFTVNEFSNLIG
+716 VFTVNEFSNLIG

-756 EYVWNRTWEG
+756 QYIWNRTWEG
-766 YEELVEE
+766 YEKLVNELME
-773 LKDATERAST
+773 ATELASS
-783 GDLSVEGGS
+783 GELSVEDGT

-797 AILLERLRDAW
+797 AILLERMREVW
-808 EELSGSDDDDAF
+808 EELSDSDDDDEF
-820 GEWLE
+820 LEWVE
-825 KTAVVDGDG
+825 ETAVVGGEGGDDEG
-834 DCDDIEKLLDTLDGL
+834 ETLLDTLDGL
-849 LIAAIQEVEQMRSAG
+849 LIAAIQEIEQLRTAG
-864 LSAADLETE
+864 LSADELEAE
-873 LSALWRRTYAHV
+873 LSALWKRTYAYV
-885 AADEEVRLARTWL
+885 AAKEEARLAQIWL
-898 GRGRAITSLYPDPNR
+898 KRGRAITSLYPDPTR

-930 LDRVADIRATLVAG
+930 LDRVGEIRTTLQAG
-944 IDYADRPAEQQFQFV
+944 INYAERPPEQQFQFV
-959 RAIIALLSEVP
+959 RAVIALLSAVP

-983 PFEDWEKLLR
+983 PFTDWETLLR
-993 WWLFKTSLRKQPKP
+993 WWLFKHSLQKQPKP
-1007 KELGPWFAFVSVNFI
+1007 KELGAWFAFVSDNFI
-1022 YRGNWGLGSLVGVLM
+1022 YRGNWGLGSLIGVLM
-1037 DQGDAAGPVDALTMD
+1037 DEGDGAGPVDALTMD

-1098 REYYAQLG
+1098 RDYYAELG
-1106 DDTAPNDKID
+1106 EGTSANDKLD

-1125 ARRPPVPVRRV
+1125 ARRPPVVPRQAPRDITFEVR
-1136 SRDMVLDV
+1136 
-1144 QLERLTRDYVVR
+1144 LERPAGDYLSR
-1156 RLSVL
+1156 QLSVL
-1161 PLSTNDGLSWIDPA
+1161 PLANEDGLSWIDPA
-1175 GYAVAHCE
+1175 GYAVAYCE
-1183 RPADWNDQSSQFRFE
+1183 RPSDWDDLSSRFRFE
-1198 LSVDLRQVTGEPYLP
+1198 LSVDRRQVIGEPYLP
-1213 HWREGT
+1213 HLR

>member
-1 MSSEAV
+1 MPSEAV
-7 LEIAARVRTDLAGL
+7 LTIARTIRANLAGS
-21 ALSPVQAKLYSQ
+21 ALSPLQAKLYSQ

-38 MGANG
+38 MGADG
-43 LPSFSPAELSARLD
+43 LTSFSPAELTARLD

-62 LETGWLEREADEG
+62 LEAGWLERSADES
-75 RVWTAAI
+75 RAWTQAV

-87 VLEWISHSSLKPAEA
+87 VLEWISHSALKPPEA

-124 LRMMPA
+124 LRTMPA
-130 GEAHSTI
+130 GEAFSKI

-147 AALTAVQA
+147 ASLSGVQE
-155 FWKVQHDLGEDRV
+155 FWKTQHDLKADHV
-168 LRVVEDDEDEDGE
+168 LRVATAADSDGE
-181 WDEDGEGGD
+181 EG
-190 DARLVDLEVSTV
+190 LVDLEVSTV

-226 ALAKLDALARSY
+226 ALTKLDALARSY

-250 RLCAGAAHRFTEAS
+250 RLSAGAAHRFVDAS

-269 ERLADD
+269 GRLADEA
-275 VNSRTRAALTQ
+275 NLRTRAALTQ

-298 VWPAQRAGIDR
+298 VWPAQREGIDR

-327 TIATLGAVQGLFGP
+327 TIATLGAVQGLFVP
-341 RANPFIAENLIL
+341 RPDPALPENLVL

-380 VVVTGLYGGTD
+380 IVVTGLYGGTD
-391 WGPTDAWVQVDQ
+391 WGPTDAWVQIDQ

-444 NRADAITDGTSR
+444 NRVDAVMDGTSR
-456 ALRLEQLSARLLHA
+456 ALRLEQLSARLLRA
-470 QDNKN
+470 QDEKG

-496 SSDADSGP
+496 SSGEDGDP
-504 ITSTYRSTR
+504 ISSTYRSTR

-521 ARSGRFDIRYDL
+521 TRAGQFDIRYDL

-541 EDERSDDRPY
+541 EDERADDRPF
-551 IPSPFPPVP
+551 IPRPFPPVP
-560 GGVDSTLGVEKSLRG
+560 GGVDSSLGVEKSLRG
-575 PTLWAALHLAAER
+575 PTLWSALHLAAER

-599 LTQNVSSFAENC
+599 LTQFVSAFAETC
-611 ADLLDAWIVAEIAL
+611 ADLIEAWIEEEVAV
-625 PNYWSVADDDAH
+625 PNYWFVADDDPH
-637 WQSCLAAAEDYF
+637 WQNCLAAAEDYF
-649 TKASFEY
+649 TKQSFEY
-656 RLLVRGIAVHHGQ
+656 RLLVHGIAVHHGQ
-669 MPGLL
+669 MPALL

-684 GNVRVVIATST
+684 GHVRVVIATST

-716 AVFTVNEFSNLIG
+716 SVFTVNEFSNLIG

-748 REYRGRSR
+748 KEYRGRGRSR
-756 EYVWNRTWEG
+756 RVVWNRTWEG
-766 YEELVEE
+766 YEKLVDE
-773 LKDATERAST
+773 LKEATELTST
-783 GDLSVEGGS
+783 GDLSVEEGT

-797 AILLERLRDAW
+797 AMLLERLRDAW
-808 EELSGSDDDDAF
+808 EELSGSDDDEEFA
-820 GEWLE
+820 EWLE
-825 KTAVVDGDG
+825 ETAVVDGDDG
-834 DCDDIEKLLDTLDGL
+834 GEIETLLDTLDGL
-849 LIAAIQEVEQMRSAG
+849 LIAAIQEIEQMRAVG
-864 LSAADLETE
+864 LGTAELEAE

-885 AADEEVRLARTWL
+885 AAAEEDRLAQTWL
-898 GRGRAITSLYPDPNR
+898 GRGRAIASLYPDPNR

-922 PPRSGSIL
+922 PPRSGTIL
-930 LDRVADIRATLVAG
+930 LDRVDEIRTTLQAG
-944 IDYADRPAEQQFQFV
+944 SDYADRTPEQQFQFV
-959 RAIIALLSEVP
+959 RSVIALLGEVP

-983 PFEDWEKLLR
+983 PFADWEKLLR
-993 WWLFKTSLRKQPKP
+993 WWLFKISLKKQPKP
-1007 KELGPWFAFVSVNFI
+1007 KELGPWFAFVADNFI

-1098 REYYAQLG
+1098 EDYYAQLG
-1106 DDTAPNDKID
+1106 DETDANDKLD

-1125 ARRPPVPVRRV
+1125 ARRASAPPRPT
-1136 SRDMVLDV
+1136 SRDITLDIR
-1144 QLERLTRDYVVR
+1144 LERPARDYLVR

-1161 PLSTNDGLSWIDPA
+1161 PLVSGDALRWIDPA
-1175 GYAVAHCE
+1175 GYAVASCD
-1183 RPADWNDQSSQFRFE
+1183 RPADWDDQPTRYRFE
-1198 LSVDLRQVTGEPYLP
+1198 LSVNRRQVTGEAYLP
-1213 HWREGT
+1213 HRHDPP

>member
-1 MSSEAV
+1 MPSDTV
-7 LEIAARVRTDLAGL
+7 LTIAARIRADLAGS
-21 ALSPVQAKLYSQ
+21 ALSPLQAKLYSQ

-38 MGANG
+38 MGADG
-43 LPSFSPAELSARLD
+43 LPSFSPAELAARLD

-62 LETGWLEREADEG
+62 LEAGWLERAADDG
-75 RVWTAAI
+75 RAWTSAV

-87 VLEWISHSSLKPAEA
+87 VLEWISHASLKPVEA

-130 GEAHSTI
+130 GETYSTI

-147 AALTAVQA
+147 AALTAVQT
-155 FWKVQHDLGEDRV
+155 FWKAQHDLGDDRV
-168 LRVVEDDEDEDGE
+168 LRAAFIEEGEEGDDDKDED
-181 WDEDGEGGD
+181 D

-202 RHVIMC
+202 RHVVMC
-208 IGTICSYLRTGET
+208 IGTICSYLRTGE
-221 ALVDR
+221 AVLVDR
-226 ALAKLDALARSY
+226 ALVKFDALAQSY

-250 RLCAGAAHRFTEAS
+250 RLCAGAAHRYIDAS

-309 LAANDSFVLCTP
+309 LAVNDSFVLCTP

-327 TIATLGAVQGLFGP
+327 TIATLGAVQGLFAA
-341 RANPFIAENLIL
+341 RANPFLPENLVL

-380 VVVTGLYGGTD
+380 IVVTGLYGGTD

-444 NRADAITDGTSR
+444 NRSGAVTDGTSR
-456 ALRLEQLSARLLHA
+456 ALRLEQLGARLLRA
-470 QDNKN
+470 QDDKS

-496 SSDADSGP
+496 SSNADGGP
-504 ITSTYRSTR
+504 INSTYRSTR

-521 ARSGRFDIRYDL
+521 GRSGRFDIRYDL

-541 EDERSDDRPY
+541 EDERTDDRPY

-560 GGVDSTLGVEKSLRG
+560 GGVDSALGVEKSLRG
-575 PTLWAALHLAAER
+575 PTLWAAIHLAAER
-588 PDGTRPTVMIS
+588 LDGIRPTVMIS

-611 ADLLDAWIVAEIAL
+611 ADLLEAWIAAEVAL
-625 PNYWSVADDDAH
+625 PNYWSVADDDPH
-637 WQSCLAAAEDYF
+637 WQSCLAAAKDYF
-649 TKASFEY
+649 TTASFEY

-716 AVFTVNEFSNLIG
+716 TVFTVNEFSNLIG
-729 RAGRPGVAT
+729 RAGRPGIAT

-748 REYRGRSR
+748 REYRARTR

-766 YEELVEE
+766 YDTLVQE
-773 LKDATERAST
+773 LKEATELAST
-783 GDLSVEGGS
+783 GDLSVGEGT

-797 AILLERLRDAW
+797 AILLERLRHAW
-808 EELSGSDDDDAF
+808 EELSGSDDDEEFA
-820 GEWLE
+820 EWLE
-825 KTAVVDGDG
+825 RTAVVDGDG
-834 DCDDIEKLLDTLDGL
+834 DDDDSERLLDTLDGL
-849 LIAAIQEVEQMRSAG
+849 LIAGIQEIEQMRSAS

-885 AADEEVRLARTWL
+885 AADQEDRLAETWL

-922 PPRSGSIL
+922 SPRSGSIL
-930 LDRVADIRATLVAG
+930 LDRVDDIRATLVAG

-959 RAIIALLSEVP
+959 RAVIAQLGEVP

-1007 KELGPWFAFVSVNFI
+1007 KELGPWFAFVSDNFI

-1075 DPVAAFLL
+1075 DPAAAFLL
-1083 ARGNARDRAQAEADA
+1083 ARGDALDRVQAEANAQD
-1098 REYYAQLG
+1098 YYAQL
-1106 DDTAPNDKID
+1106 DKDTAPNDKLD

-1125 ARRPPVPVRRV
+1125 TQRPPAPARPP
-1136 SRDMVLDV
+1136 SREIALDV
-1144 QLERLTRDYVVR
+1144 RLERPARDYLVR
-1156 RLSVL
+1156 QLSVL
-1161 PLSTNDGLSWIDPA
+1161 PLATDDELSWIDPA
-1175 GYAVAHCE
+1175 GYSVARCE
-1183 RPADWNDQSSQFRFE
+1183 RPTDWVDLPSNFRFE
-1198 LSVDLRQVTGEPYLP
+1198 LSVDRQEVTGEPYLP
-1213 HWREGT
+1213 HRGDAS

>member
-1 MSSEAV
+1 M
-7 LEIAARVRTDLAGL
+7 AGS
-21 ALSPVQAKLYSQ
+21 ALSPLQAKLYSQ

-38 MGANG
+38 MGAAG

-62 LETGWLEREADEG
+62 LETGWLERAADDG
-75 RVWTAAI
+75 RAWTTAV

-87 VLEWISHSSLKPAEA
+87 VLEWISHESLKPAEA

-124 LRMMPA
+124 LRKMPTD
-130 GEAHSTI
+130 EAFSTI

-155 FWKVQHDLGEDRV
+155 FWKVQHQLGEDGVSRAV
-168 LRVVEDDEDEDGE
+168 TDDEVDSEP
-181 WDEDGEGGD
+181 
-190 DARLVDLEVSTV
+190 LVDLEVSTV

-208 IGTICSYLRTGET
+208 IGTICSYLRTGEAT
-221 ALVDR
+221 LVDR
-226 ALAKLDALARSY
+226 ALAKLDALASSY
-238 LHSRDPYSYLLA
+238 VHSRDPYSYLLA
-250 RLCAGAAHRFTEAS
+250 RLCAGAAHCFIAAS

-275 VNSRTRAALTQ
+275 ANLRTRAALTQ

-327 TIATLGAVQGLFGP
+327 TIATLGAVQGLFAP
-341 RANPFIAENLIL
+341 RANPLLPENLIL

-444 NRADAITDGTSR
+444 SRADAVNDGTSR

-470 QDNKN
+470 QDDKN

-496 SSDADSGP
+496 SSDADGGP
-504 ITSTYRSTR
+504 ISSTHRSTR

-541 EDERSDDRPY
+541 EDERSDDSPY

-588 PDGTRPTVMIS
+588 PDGTRPMVMIS

-611 ADLLDAWIVAEIAL
+611 ADLLEAWIAAEIAL
-625 PNYWSVADDDAH
+625 PSYWSVADDDAH

-649 TKASFEY
+649 TRASFEY

-738 EGNALVVLPE
+738 EGTALVVLPE

-756 EYVWNRTWEG
+756 KHVWNRTWEG

-773 LKDATERAST
+773 LKNATELAST
-783 GDLSVEGGS
+783 GDQSIEGGS

-797 AILLERLRDAW
+797 AILLVRLREAW
-808 EELSGSDDDDAF
+808 EELTGSDDDVAF

-825 KTAVVDGDG
+825 ETAIVD
-834 DCDDIEKLLDTLDGL
+834 DDDSDDQSEKLLDTLDGL
-849 LIAAIQEVEQMRSAG
+849 LIAAIQEVEQLRNAS

-873 LSALWRRTYAHV
+873 LSALWQRTYAHV
-885 AADEEVRLARTWL
+885 AADEEHRLARTWL

-930 LDRVADIRATLVAG
+930 LDNVADIRAALVDG
-944 IDYADRPAEQQFQFV
+944 IDYADKSAEQQFQFV
-959 RAIIALLSEVP
+959 RAIIAMLSEVP
-970 AFRISTKLGRMRK
+970 AFRISKKLGRKRK
-983 PFEDWEKLLR
+983 PFLDWEKLLR
-993 WWLFKTSLRKQPKP
+993 WWLFKTSLRKQPNP
-1007 KELGPWFAFVSVNFI
+1007 KELGPWFAFVSENFI
-1022 YRGNWGLGSLVGVLM
+1022 YRSNWGLGSLVGVLM
-1037 DQGDAAGPVDALTMD
+1037 DQGDAAGPVDALTLD

-1061 IGFWLKELVNWGTL
+1061 ICFWLKELVNWGTL

-1083 ARGNARDRAQAEADA
+1083 ARGNARDRVQAEADA
-1098 REYYAQLG
+1098 RVYYAQLD

-1116 PRRIRDWVE
+1116 PRRIREWAE
-1125 ARRPPVPVRRV
+1125 ARQSPEPKRYA
-1136 SRDMVLDV
+1136 SLEIVLDV
-1144 QLERLTRDYVVR
+1144 RLERSESDYVVR

-1161 PLSTNDGLSWIDPA
+1161 PLLNDHGIIWIDPA
-1175 GYAVAHCE
+1175 GYAVAYCE
-1183 RPADWNDQSSQFRFE
+1183 IPANWDDQSSQFRFE
-1198 LSVDLRQVTGEPYLP
+1198 LSVDLRQVSGEPYLP
-1213 HWREGT
+1213 YRREGT

>member
-1 MSSEAV
+1 MMPSDAV
-7 LEIAARVRTDLAGL
+7 LNIAVQIRADLASS
-21 ALSPVQAKLYSQ
+21 ALSPLQAKLYSQ

-38 MGANG
+38 MGADG
-43 LPSFSPAELSARLD
+43 LPSFSPAELAARLD

-62 LETGWLEREADEG
+62 LDAAWLERSVGDG
-75 RVWTAAI
+75 RAWTSAV

-87 VLEWISHSSLKPAEA
+87 VLEWVSQSSLKPADA

-130 GEAHSTI
+130 GEAFSTI

-147 AALTAVQA
+147 AALTAVQT
-155 FWKVQHDLGEDRV
+155 FWKLQHDLGEDRA
-168 LRVVEDDEDEDGE
+168 LRAALIDEGEEGDED
-181 WDEDGEGGD
+181 D
-190 DARLVDLEVSTV
+190 DARLVDLNVSTV

-208 IGTICSYLRTGET
+208 IGTICSYLRTGDA

-226 ALAKLDALARSY
+226 ALVKLDALAQSY

-250 RLCAGAAHRFTEAS
+250 RLCAGAAHRFIDAS

-275 VNSRTRAALTQ
+275 VNSRTHAALTQ

-327 TIATLGAVQGLFGP
+327 TIATLGAVQGLFVARP
-341 RANPFIAENLIL
+341 NPLLAENLVL

-365 ETRFAEDLRGIAAEP
+365 EARFTEDLRDIAAEP

-444 NRADAITDGTSR
+444 NRSDAVTDGTSR
-456 ALRLEQLSARLLHA
+456 ALRLEQLSARLLRA

-496 SSDADSGP
+496 SSGDDGGP
-504 ITSTYRSTR
+504 ISSTYRSTR

-521 ARSGRFDIRYDL
+521 GRSGRFDIRYDL

-541 EDERSDDRPY
+541 EDERTDDRPY

-560 GGVDSTLGVEKSLRG
+560 GGVDSALGVEKSLRG
-575 PTLWAALHLAAER
+575 PTLWAALHLAAVR
-588 PDGTRPTVMIS
+588 SDGTRPTVMIS

-611 ADLLDAWIVAEIAL
+611 ADLLEGWIAAKVTL
-625 PNYWSVADDDAH
+625 PNYWSGADSDPH

-649 TKASFEY
+649 TTASFEY
-656 RLLVRGIAVHHGQ
+656 RLLVQGIAVHHGQ

-702 PVNTLLIPSVHRSN
+702 PVNTLLIPSVHRSDT
-716 AVFTVNEFSNLIG
+716 VFTVNEFSNLIG

-748 REYRGRSR
+748 REYRDRSR
-756 EYVWNRTWEG
+756 KYVWNRTWEG
-766 YEELVEE
+766 YDKLVGA
-773 LKDATERAST
+773 LKEATELAST
-783 GDLSVEGGS
+783 GDLSVEEGT

-808 EELSGSDDDDAF
+808 EDLSGSDDDGEFA
-820 GEWLE
+820 EWLE
-825 KTAVVDGDG
+825 ETSVVDGPVDV
-834 DCDDIEKLLDTLDGL
+834 DDSEKLLDTLDGL
-849 LIAAIQEVEQMRSAG
+849 LIAAIQEIEQMRNSSSSAV
-864 LSAADLETE
+864 DLEAE
-873 LSALWRRTYAHV
+873 LSALWRRTYAYV
-885 AADEEVRLARTWL
+885 AAHEEGRLAQTWL
-898 GRGRAITSLYPDPNR
+898 QRGRAITSLYPDPNR

-930 LDRVADIRATLVAG
+930 LDRVDDIRATLVAG
-944 IDYADRPAEQQFQFV
+944 IDYAEWSAEQQFQFI
-959 RAIIALLSEVP
+959 RAVIALLSEVP

-983 PFEDWEKLLR
+983 PFRDWEKLLR
-993 WWLFKTSLRKQPKP
+993 WWLFKTTLKKQPKP
-1007 KELGPWFAFVSVNFI
+1007 KELGPWFAFVSDNFI
-1022 YRGNWGLGSLVGVLM
+1022 YRGNWGLGSLIGVLM
-1037 DQGDAAGPVDALTMD
+1037 DRGDADGPVDALTLD

-1083 ARGNARDRAQAEADA
+1083 ARGNARNRTKAEADA
-1098 REYYAQLG
+1098 QVYYAQL
-1106 DDTAPNDKID
+1106 DADTAPNDKLD

-1125 ARRPPVPVRRV
+1125 ARQPPAPMRRA
-1136 SRDMVLDV
+1136 SSEIVLDV
-1144 QLERLTRDYVVR
+1144 RLERPAGSYLARQ
-1156 RLSVL
+1156 LSVL
-1161 PLSTNDGLSWIDPA
+1161 PLVTADRISWIDPA
-1175 GYAVAHCE
+1175 GYTVAHCD
-1183 RPADWNDQSSQFRFE
+1183 RPADWDERSSRFRFE

-1213 HWREGT
+1213 HRRETL

>member
-7 LEIAARVRTDLAGL
+7 LEIAARVRRDLAGSAL
-21 ALSPVQAKLYSQ
+21 APFQAKLYSQ

-38 MGANG
+38 MGADG

-62 LETGWLEREADEG
+62 LETGWLERAADRG
-75 RVWTAAI
+75 GAWTIAV

-87 VLEWISHSSLKPAEA
+87 VLEWISHDTLKPAAA

-124 LRMMPA
+124 LRKMPTD
-130 GEAHSTI
+130 EAFSSI

-155 FWKVQHDLGEDRV
+155 FWKVQHQPGGDRV
-168 LRVVEDDEDEDGE
+168 LWAVADDEDEG
-181 WDEDGEGGD
+181 
-190 DARLVDLEVSTV
+190 ARPGDLEMRTV

-208 IGTICSYLRTGET
+208 IGTICSYLRTGEA

-226 ALAKLDALARSY
+226 ALAKLDALSRSY

-250 RLCAGAAHRFTEAS
+250 RLCAGAAHCFIEAS

-275 VNSRTRAALTQ
+275 VDRRTRAALTQ

-291 FVNRRAL
+291 FVHRRAL

-327 TIATLGAVQGLFGP
+327 TIATLGAVQGLFAP
-341 RANPFIAENLIL
+341 RNDTSLPENLIL

-365 ETRFAEDLRGIAAEP
+365 ETRFSEDLRGIAAEP
-380 VVVTGLYGGTD
+380 IVVTGLYGGTD

-421 GTLFLDRVRLVVIDE
+421 GTLFLDRVRMVVIDE

-444 NRADAITDGTSR
+444 SRANTVVDGTSR
-456 ALRLEQLSARLLHA
+456 ALRLEQLSARLLRA
-470 QDNKN
+470 QDDKN
-475 FRIIALSAVAAKA
+475 FRVIALSAVAAKA

-496 SSDADSGP
+496 SSDADARP
-504 ITSTYRSTR
+504 ISSIHRSTR

-521 ARSGRFDIRYDL
+521 TRSGRFDIRYDL

-541 EDERSDDRPY
+541 EDERIDDRPY
-551 IPSPFPPVP
+551 IPSPFPPIP
-560 GGVDSTLGVEKSLRG
+560 DGVDSTLGVEKSLRG

-588 PDGTRPTVMIS
+588 PDGTRSTVMIS
-599 LTQNVSSFAENC
+599 LTQNISSFAESC
-611 ADLLDAWIVAEIAL
+611 ADLLDDWSAAEIAL
-625 PNYWSVADDDAH
+625 PNYWSVTDEDAH
-637 WQSCLAAAEDYF
+637 WQSCLAAAKDYF
-649 TKASFEY
+649 TSASFEY

-702 PVNTLLIPSVHRSN
+702 PVNTLLIPSVHRAKS
-716 AVFTVNEFSNLIG
+716 VFTANEFSNLIG

-748 REYRGRSR
+748 REYEGRSLK
-756 EYVWNRTWEG
+756 YVRNRTWEG
-766 YEELVEE
+766 YEKLVDE
-773 LKDATERAST
+773 LKNATEFAAT
-783 GDLSVEGGS
+783 EDLSVEGGS

-808 EELSGSDDDDAF
+808 EKLSGSDDDYAF

-825 KTAVVDGDG
+825 ATAVVGGD
-834 DCDDIEKLLDTLDGL
+834 DDDNSSKKLLDTLDGL
-849 LIAAIQEVEQMRSAG
+849 LIAAIEEVEQIRNAG

-885 AADEEVRLARTWL
+885 AADQEERLARTWL
-898 GRGRAITSLYPDPNR
+898 VRGRAITSLYPDPNR
-913 RRQLYKTSL
+913 RRKLYKTSL

-930 LDRVADIRATLVAG
+930 LESVADIRATLVEG

-970 AFRISTKLGRMRK
+970 AFRISTKLGRKRK
-983 PFEDWEKLLR
+983 PFEDWDELLR
-993 WWLFKTSLRKQPKP
+993 WWLFKNSLIKQPKP
-1007 KELGPWFAFVSVNFI
+1007 KELSPWFAFVSENFI
-1022 YRGNWGLGSLVGVLM
+1022 YRSNWGLGSLVGVLM
-1037 DQGDAAGPVDALTMD
+1037 DQGDSTGPVDALSMD
-1052 DWPRSGLPW
+1052 DWPRTGLPW
-1061 IGFWLKELVNWGTL
+1061 ICFWLKELVNWGTL

-1083 ARGNARDRAQAEADA
+1083 ARGNALDRAQAEAEA
-1098 REYYAQLG
+1098 REYYAQF
-1106 DDTAPNDKID
+1106 DDDMAPNDKID
-1116 PRRIRDWVE
+1116 PRRIRDWAKE
-1125 ARRPPVPVRRV
+1125 HWRPAPMPRA
-1136 SRDMVLDV
+1136 SREMVLDV
-1144 QLERLTRDYVVR
+1144 QLERSARDYVQR
-1156 RLSVL
+1156 RFSVL
-1161 PLSTNDGLSWIDPA
+1161 PLSNDEGLIWIDPA
-1175 GYAVAHCE
+1175 GYAVAHCK
-1183 RPADWNDQSSQFRFE
+1183 RPVDWDDQTSQFHFKM
-1198 LSVDLRQVTGEPYLP
+1198 SVDLRQVSGEPYLP
-1213 HWREGT
+1213 YRREKA

>member
-1 MSSEAV
+1 MASEAV
-7 LEIAARVRTDLAGL
+7 LDIAERIRADLASS
-21 ALSPVQAKLYSQ
+21 ALLPSQAKLYSQ

-38 MGANG
+38 MGADG
-43 LPSFSPAELSARLD
+43 LPSFSPAELTARLD

-62 LETGWLEREADEG
+62 VEAGWLERSADEG
-75 RVWTAAI
+75 SSWTHAV

-87 VLEWISHSSLKPAEA
+87 VLEWISQAALKPSEA
-102 PIHLLSAAAYQV
+102 PVHLLSAAAYQV

-124 LRMMPA
+124 LRMMPP
-130 GEAHSTI
+130 GEAFSAI

-147 AALTAVQA
+147 AALSGVQA
-155 FWKVQHDLGEDRV
+155 FWKVQHDLEEQRD
-168 LRVVEDDEDEDGE
+168 LAAWLAEKEDDE
-181 WDEDGEGGD
+181 
-190 DARLVDLEVSTV
+190 RLVDLEVSTV

-208 IGTICSYLRTGET
+208 IGTICSYMRTGDA

-226 ALAKLDALARSY
+226 ALVKFDALARSY
-238 LHSRDPYSYLLA
+238 IHSRDPYSYLLA
-250 RLCAGAAHRFTEAS
+250 RLCAGAAHRFVDAS
-264 LWPHI
+264 LWPQI

-275 VNSRTRAALTQ
+275 VSSPTRAALTQ

-298 VWPAQRAGIDR
+298 VWPAQREGIKR
-309 LAANDSFVLCTP
+309 LAENDSFVLCTP

-327 TIATLGAVQGLFGP
+327 TIATLAAVQGLFAA
-341 RANPFIAENLIL
+341 RSDPFLAENLVL

-365 ETRFAEDLRGIAAEP
+365 ETRFAEDLRGITAEP
-380 VVVTGLYGGTD
+380 VVVTGLYGGTE

-421 GTLFLDRVRLVVIDE
+421 GTIFLDRVRLVVIDE

-444 NRADAITDGTSR
+444 NRADAVTEGTSR
-456 ALRLEQLSARLLHA
+456 ALRLEQLSARLLRA
-470 QDNKN
+470 QDDKN
-475 FRIIALSAVAAKA
+475 FRIIALSAVAARA

-496 SSDADSGP
+496 SSDEDSGP
-504 ITSTYRSTR
+504 INSTYRSTR
-513 QMLGRLEV
+513 QMLGRLEI

-541 EDERSDDRPY
+541 EDERKDDRPY
-551 IPSPFPPVP
+551 IPRPFASVP
-560 GGVDSTLGVEKSLRG
+560 GGVDRGLGVEKSLRG

-588 PDGTRPTVMIS
+588 PDGTRPTAMIS
-599 LTQNVSSFAENC
+599 LTQNVSSFAEDC
-611 ADLLDAWIVAEIAL
+611 ADLLEAWIEAEVPL
-625 PNYWSVADDDAH
+625 PNYWSVTDDDAH

-649 TKASFEY
+649 TEESFEY
-656 RLLVRGIAVHHGQ
+656 RLLVHGIAVHHGQ

-702 PVNTLLIPSVHRSN
+702 PVNTLLIPSVHRAN
-716 AVFTVNEFSNLIG
+716 NVFTVNEFSNLIG

-756 EYVWNRTWEG
+756 KLVWNRTWEG
-766 YEELVEE
+766 YEKLVNE
-773 LKDATERAST
+773 LKEATDLAST
-783 GDLSVEGGS
+783 ADLSVKEGT

-808 EELSGSDDDDAF
+808 EELSGSDADDEF
-820 GEWLE
+820 TEWLE
-825 KTAVVDGDG
+825 ETAVVDGDG
-834 DCDDIEKLLDTLDGL
+834 SVEGDDSETLLDTLDGL
-849 LIAAIQEVEQMRSAG
+849 LIAAIHEIEQMRSASF
-864 LSAADLETE
+864 SADELEAE
-873 LSALWRRTYAHV
+873 LSALWRRTYAYV
-885 AADEEVRLARTWL
+885 AAKEEGRLAHTWL

-930 LDRVADIRATLVAG
+930 LDRAEEIRTTLQAG
-944 IDYADRPAEQQFQFV
+944 IEYADQTTEQQFQFV
-959 RAIIALLSEVP
+959 RSVIALLGEVP
-970 AFRISTKLGRMRK
+970 AFRISTKLGRKRT
-983 PFEDWEKLLR
+983 PFTDWEKLLR
-993 WWLFKTSLRKQPKP
+993 WWLFKRSLKKQPKP
-1007 KELGPWFAFVSVNFI
+1007 KELGSWFAFVSDNFI

-1075 DPVAAFLL
+1075 DPVAAYLL
-1083 ARGNARDRAQAEADA
+1083 ARGNARDRTQAETDA
-1098 REYYAQLG
+1098 KDYYAQL
-1106 DDTAPNDKID
+1106 DDETPANDKLD
-1116 PRRIRDWVE
+1116 PRRVRDWVE
-1125 ARRPPVPVRRV
+1125 ARRPPPPPRRTA
-1136 SRDMVLDV
+1136 RDIALDV
-1144 QLERLTRDYVVR
+1144 RLQRPARDYLSNQ
-1156 RLSVL
+1156 LSVL
-1161 PLSTNDGLSWIDPA
+1161 PLASGDGLSWIDPA
-1175 GYAVAHCE
+1175 GYVVAYCE
-1183 RPADWNDQSSQFRFE
+1183 RPADWDDQPSRFRFE
-1198 LSVDLRQVTGEPYLP
+1198 LSVDRRQVSGEAYLP
-1213 HWREGT
+1213 HRREP

>member
-1 MSSEAV
+1 MPSEAV
-7 LEIAARVRTDLAGL
+7 LTIARTIRAELAGS
-21 ALSPVQAKLYSQ
+21 ALSPLQAKLYSQ

-38 MGANG
+38 MGADG
-43 LPSFSPAELSARLD
+43 LTSFRAAELTARLD

-62 LETGWLEREADEG
+62 LEAGWLERSANDG
-75 RVWTAAI
+75 RAWTQAV

-87 VLEWISHSSLKPAEA
+87 ILEWISHAALKPPEA

-124 LRMMPA
+124 LRTMPA
-130 GEAHSTI
+130 GEAFSTI

-147 AALTAVQA
+147 AALSGVQA
-155 FWKVQHDLGEDRV
+155 FWKIQHDLGEEHV
-168 LRVVEDDEDEDGE
+168 SSAEIVA
-181 WDEDGEGGD
+181 DEDGEG
-190 DARLVDLEVSTV
+190 RLVNLELSTV

-221 ALVDR
+221 ALVGR
-226 ALAKLDALARSY
+226 ALVKLDALAQSY

-250 RLCAGAAHRFTEAS
+250 RLCAGAAHGFIDAS

-275 VNSRTRAALTQ
+275 VNSRARAALTQ

-298 VWPAQRAGIDR
+298 VWPAQRDGIDR

-327 TIATLGAVQGLFGP
+327 TIATLGAVQGLFAP
-341 RANPFIAENLIL
+341 RPDPFLAANLVL

-391 WGPTDAWVQVDQ
+391 WGPTDAWVQIDQ

-444 NRADAITDGTSR
+444 SRTDAVIDGTSR
-456 ALRLEQLSARLLHA
+456 ALRLEQLSARLLRA
-470 QDNKN
+470 QDDKG

-496 SSDADSGP
+496 SSDEDGDP
-504 ITSTYRSTR
+504 ISSTYRSTR

-521 ARSGRFDIRYDL
+521 SRAGQFDIRYDL

-541 EDERSDDRPY
+541 EDERADDRPF
-551 IPSPFPPVP
+551 IPRPFPSVP
-560 GGVDSTLGVEKSLRG
+560 DGVDSSLGVEKSLRG

-599 LTQNVSSFAENC
+599 LTQFVSAFAGTC
-611 ADLLDAWIVAEIAL
+611 ADLIEAWTVEEVAL
-625 PNYWSVADDDAH
+625 PNYWSVADDDPH

-649 TKASFEY
+649 TKQSFEY

-669 MPGLL
+669 MPALL

-716 AVFTVNEFSNLIG
+716 SVFTVNEFSNLIG

-738 EGNALVVLPE
+738 EGNALVVLPH
-748 REYRGRSR
+748 REYRGRGRSR
-756 EYVWNRTWEG
+756 RLVWNRTWEG
-766 YEELVEE
+766 YEELIDE
-773 LKDATERAST
+773 LKEATELAST
-783 GDLSVEGGS
+783 GDLSVEEGT

-797 AILLERLRDAW
+797 AMLLERLRDAW
-808 EELSGSDDDDAF
+808 EELSSSDDDDEFA
-820 GEWLE
+820 EWLE

-834 DCDDIEKLLDTLDGL
+834 GENSDDSYTLLDTLDGL
-849 LIAAIQEVEQMRSAG
+849 LIAAIQEIEQMRTAG
-864 LSAADLETE
+864 LGAAELETE
-873 LSALWRRTYAHV
+873 LSSLWRRTYAHV
-885 AADEEVRLARTWL
+885 AAEEEDRLAQTWL
-898 GRGRAITSLYPDPNR
+898 GRGRAITSLYPDAKR
-913 RRQLYKTSL
+913 RRQIYKTSL

-930 LDRVADIRATLVAG
+930 LDRIEEMRTTLQSG
-944 IDYADRPAEQQFQFV
+944 SDYADRTPEQQFQFV
-959 RAIIALLSEVP
+959 RAVIALLGEVP
-970 AFRISTKLGRMRK
+970 AFRISTKLGRKKK
-983 PFEDWEKLLR
+983 PFSDWEKLLR
-993 WWLFKTSLRKQPKP
+993 WWLFKTSLKKQPQP
-1007 KELGPWFAFVSVNFI
+1007 KELGPWFAFVADNFI

-1037 DQGDAAGPVDALTMD
+1037 DEGDAAGPVDALTME

-1083 ARGNARDRAQAEADA
+1083 ARGNARDRRQAEADA
-1098 REYYAQLG
+1098 QDYYTQL
-1106 DDTAPNDKID
+1106 DETEPNDKLD
-1116 PRRIRDWVE
+1116 PRRIRDWAE
-1125 ARRPPVPVRRV
+1125 ERQAPAPAPPA
-1136 SRDMVLDV
+1136 SRDIVLDV
-1144 QLERLTRDYVVR
+1144 RLERPAHEYLVR
-1156 RLSVL
+1156 KLSVL
-1161 PLSTNDGLSWIDPA
+1161 PLVSGDALRWIDPA
-1175 GYAVAHCE
+1175 GYAVAHCD
-1183 RPADWNDQSSQFRFE
+1183 RPANWDDQSSRYRFE
-1198 LSVDLRQVTGEPYLP
+1198 LSVDQRQVTGETYLP
-1213 HWREGT
+1213 HRNGTP

>member
-1 MSSEAV
+1 MPSDAV
-7 LEIAARVRTDLAGL
+7 LKTAEQIREELAGS
-21 ALSPVQAKLYSQ
+21 ALSPPQAKLYSQ

-38 MGANG
+38 MGADG
-43 LPSFSPAELSARLD
+43 LRSFSAGELAARLD

-62 LETGWLEREADEG
+62 LDVAWLERSADDG
-75 RVWTAAI
+75 RAWATAV

-87 VLEWISHSSLKPAEA
+87 LLEWVSHSSLKPANA

-114 AGYPAMALGH
+114 AGYPAMALGL

-130 GEAHSTI
+130 GEAFSTI

-147 AALTAVQA
+147 AALTAVQT
-155 FWKVQHDLGEDRV
+155 FWKGQHDLGEDRV
-168 LRVVEDDEDEDGE
+168 TQAALIHERDERDEKDDG
-181 WDEDGEGGD
+181 
-190 DARLVDLEVSTV
+190 RLVDLELSTV

-208 IGTICSYLRTGET
+208 IGTICSYFRTGEA

-226 ALAKLDALARSY
+226 ALLKLDALAQSY

-250 RLCAGAAHRFTEAS
+250 RLCAGAAHRFLEAS

-275 VNSRTRAALTQ
+275 VGARTRAALMQ

-327 TIATLGAVQGLFGP
+327 TIATLAAVQGLFVP
-341 RANPFIAENLIL
+341 RPNPLLAENLVL

-365 ETRFAEDLRGIAAEP
+365 EARFTEDLREIAAEP

-391 WGPTDAWVQVDQ
+391 WGPTDAWVQIDQ

-421 GTLFLDRVRLVVIDE
+421 GTRFLDRVRLVVIDE

-444 NRADAITDGTSR
+444 NRTDAVTDGTSR
-456 ALRLEQLSARLLHA
+456 ALRLEQLSTRLLRA
-470 QDNKN
+470 QGNKK

-496 SSDADSGP
+496 SSDKDSGP
-504 ITSTYRSTR
+504 ISSTYRSTR

-521 ARSGRFDIRYDL
+521 TRSGRFDIRYDL

-541 EDERSDDRPY
+541 EDERTDDRPY

-560 GGVDSTLGVEKSLRG
+560 GGVDSALGVEKSLRG

-588 PDGTRPTVMIS
+588 ADGTRPTVMIS

-611 ADLLDAWIVAEIAL
+611 ADLLEGWIAAEVAL
-625 PNYWSVADDDAH
+625 PNYWSVADGDPH

-649 TKASFEY
+649 TTASFEY

-716 AVFTVNEFSNLIG
+716 TIFSVNEFSNLIG
-729 RAGRPGVAT
+729 RAGRPGVST

-748 REYRGRSR
+748 REYRRGNRQ
-756 EYVWNRTWEG
+756 YVWNRTWDG
-766 YEELVEE
+766 YEKLVDD
-773 LKDATERAST
+773 LKEATKFAST
-783 GDLSVEGGS
+783 RDLSAEEGTAS
-792 ANSAL
+792 SAL
-797 AILLERLRDAW
+797 AILLARLRHAW
-808 EELSGSDDDDAF
+808 KKLSGSDDDDEF
-820 GEWLE
+820 SEWLE
-825 KTAVVDGDG
+825 KTSVVDGG
-834 DCDDIEKLLDTLDGL
+834 SNDDDSEILLDTLDGL
-849 LIAAIQEVEQMRSAG
+849 LIAAIQEIEQMRNAG
-864 LSAADLETE
+864 LGAAELESE
-873 LSALWRRTYAHV
+873 LSALWRRTYAYV
-885 AADEEVRLARTWL
+885 AAQEENRLAQTWL
-898 GRGRAITSLYPDPNR
+898 QRGRAITSIYPDPNR

-930 LDRVADIRATLVAG
+930 LDRVDHIRSTLVTG
-944 IDYADRPAEQQFQFV
+944 IDYADWPAEQRFQFI
-959 RAIIALLSEVP
+959 RAVIFLLNEVP
-970 AFRISTKLGRMRK
+970 AFRISTKLGRMRE
-983 PFEDWEKLLR
+983 PFKDWEKLLR
-993 WWLFKTSLRKQPKP
+993 WWLSKTTLNNQPKP
-1007 KELGPWFAFVSVNFI
+1007 KELGPWFAFVSDNFI
-1022 YRGNWGLGSLVGVLM
+1022 YRGNWGLGSLIGVLM
-1037 DQGDAAGPVDALTMD
+1037 DRGDAASPVDALKIE

-1061 IGFWLKELVNWGTL
+1061 IVFWIKELINWGTL

-1083 ARGNARDRAQAEADA
+1083 ARGNARNRAQAEADA
-1098 REYYAQLG
+1098 LAFYAQL
-1106 DDTAPNDKID
+1106 DADTAPNDKLD

-1125 ARRPPVPVRRV
+1125 TRKPAAPRRRVPHEIALDVRLERPAGDYLARRI
-1136 SRDMVLDV
+1136 
-1144 QLERLTRDYVVR
+1144 
-1156 RLSVL
+1156 SVL
-1161 PLSTNDGLSWIDPA
+1161 PLATADHLRWIDPA
-1175 GYAVAHCE
+1175 GYAVAHCN
-1183 RPADWNDQSSQFRFE
+1183 RPADWDDQSSRFRFE
-1198 LSVDLRQVTGEPYLP
+1198 LSVDLRQVVGEPYLP
-1213 HWREGT
+1213 HRRETP

>member
-1 MSSEAV
+1 MPSDAV
-7 LEIAARVRTDLAGL
+7 LKIAERVRADLAGS
-21 ALSPVQAKLYSQ
+21 ALSPLQAKLYSQ

-43 LPSFSPAELSARLD
+43 LPSFTPAELASRLD

-62 LETGWLEREADEG
+62 LETAWIERSADDG
-75 RVWTAAI
+75 RAWITAA

-87 VLEWISHSSLKPAEA
+87 VLEWVSHTALKPADA

-130 GEAHSTI
+130 GEAFSTI

-147 AALTAVQA
+147 AALTAVQM
-155 FWKVQHDLGEDRV
+155 FWKVQHELDENRDPRATSIDDG
-168 LRVVEDDEDEDGE
+168 VEDDDV
-181 WDEDGEGGD
+181 
-190 DARLVDLEVSTV
+190 RLVDLEVSTV

-208 IGTICSYLRTGET
+208 IGTICSYLRTGEI

-226 ALAKLDALARSY
+226 ALVKLDALAQSY
-238 LHSRDPYSYLLA
+238 LHSRDSYSYLLA
-250 RLCAGAAHRFTEAS
+250 RLCAGAAHRFIDSS
-264 LWPHI
+264 LWPHV
-269 ERLADD
+269 ERLADEANPSIR
-275 VNSRTRAALTQ
+275 VALMQ

-309 LAANDSFVLCTP
+309 LAANNSFVLCTP

-327 TIATLGAVQGLFGP
+327 TIATLGAVQGLFLTRPDPLLAG
-341 RANPFIAENLIL
+341 NLVL

-365 ETRFAEDLRGIAAEP
+365 ETRFTEDLRDIAAEP
-380 VVVTGLYGGTD
+380 VVVTGLYGGAD
-391 WGPTDAWVQVDQ
+391 WGPTDAWVQINQ

-444 NRADAITDGTSR
+444 NRSDAVTDGTSR

-470 QDNKN
+470 QDSKG

-496 SSDADSGP
+496 SSDEGGGP
-504 ITSTYRSTR
+504 ISSTYRSTR

-541 EDERSDDRPY
+541 EDERTDDRPY
-551 IPSPFPPVP
+551 VPSPFPSVP
-560 GGVDSTLGVEKSLRG
+560 DGVNSALGVEKSLRG

-599 LTQNVSSFAENC
+599 LTQNVSSFAEDC
-611 ADLLDAWIVAEIAL
+611 ADLVESWIAAEVAL
-625 PNYWSVADDDAH
+625 PNYWSVADEDPY
-637 WQSCLAAAEDYF
+637 WQRCLAAAEDYF
-649 TKASFEY
+649 TTASFEY
-656 RLLVRGIAVHHGQ
+656 RLLVHGIAVHHGQ

-684 GNVRVVIATST
+684 GIVRVVIATST

-702 PVNTLLIPSVHRSN
+702 PVNTLLIPSVHRAN
-716 AVFTVNEFSNLIG
+716 KVFTTNEFSNLIG

-738 EGNALVVLPE
+738 EGNAFVVLPE
-748 REYRGRSR
+748 REYRSRSR
-756 EYVWNRTWEG
+756 AYVWNRTWEG
-766 YEELVEE
+766 YEKLVRE
-773 LKDATERAST
+773 LKEATELASN
-783 GDLSVEGGS
+783 GELSLEQGT

-797 AILLERLRDAW
+797 AMLLERLRDAW
-808 EELSGSDDDDAF
+808 ENLSGSDDDDEFAK
-820 GEWLE
+820 WLE
-825 KTAVVDGDG
+825 ETAVVNEDTDE
-834 DCDDIEKLLDTLDGL
+834 DESEKLLDTLDGL
-849 LIAAIQEVEQMRSAG
+849 LITAVQEIEQTCNAD

-873 LSALWRRTYAHV
+873 LSSLWRRTYAYV
-885 AADEEVRLARTWL
+885 AAQEEDRLAQTWL
-898 GRGRAITSLYPDPNR
+898 QRGQAITSLYPDANR

-930 LDRVADIRATLVAG
+930 LDHVDDIRAILVGG
-944 IDYADRPAEQQFQFV
+944 IDYADWPAEQRFQFISAV
-959 RAIIALLSEVP
+959 IALLSKVP
-970 AFRISTKLGRMRK
+970 AFRISTKLGKMRK

-993 WWLFKTSLRKQPKP
+993 WWLFKATLPKQPKP
-1007 KELGPWFAFVSVNFI
+1007 KELGPWFAFVSENFI
-1022 YRGNWGLGSLVGVLM
+1022 YRGNWGLGSLIGVLM

-1052 DWPRSGLPW
+1052 DWPRTGLPW

-1083 ARGNARDRAQAEADA
+1083 ARGNARDRTQAEAEA
-1098 REYYAQLG
+1098 QVYYAQLG
-1106 DDTAPNDKID
+1106 ADTASNEKLD

-1125 ARRPPVPVRRV
+1125 TRQPVIPMRMASREITLNVR
-1136 SRDMVLDV
+1136 
-1144 QLERLTRDYVVR
+1144 LERPARDYIARKV
-1156 RLSVL
+1156 SVL
-1161 PLSTNDGLSWIDPA
+1161 PLATGDRLSWIDPA
-1175 GYAVAHCE
+1175 GYVVASCD
-1183 RPADWNDQSSQFRFE
+1183 RPGDWDDQSSRFRFE
-1198 LSVDLRQVTGEPYLP
+1198 LSVDPRQVTGEPYLL
-1213 HWREGT
+1213 HRLESS